1 MRKTHKNNNSIT
13 CDNLYTIHLSK
24 TMIGYTDN
32 MKNKLTNNKGDYNMS
47 KVKQWAEDTAE
58 KKVDS
63 IISKLKD
70 GQIDLDTA
78 KVMIMKVDNLQMI
91 GINYDN
97 VDEVIEENA
106 HA

>member
-1 MRKTHKNNNSIT
+1 MRKTHKNNNSIK
-13 CDNLYTIHLSK
+13 CDTLYTRHLLK

-32 MKNKLTNNKGDYNMS
+32 MKNKLTNNKGDYIMS

-58 KKVDS
+58 KNVDS

>member
-1 MRKTHKNNNSIT
+1 
-13 CDNLYTIHLSK
+13 
-24 TMIGYTDN
+24 
-32 MKNKLTNNKGDYNMS
+32 MS
-47 KVKQWAEDTAE
+47 KVKQYAEDTAE

>member
-1 MRKTHKNNNSIT
+1 MKKTNKNNNSIT
-13 CDNLYTIHLSK
+13 CDNLYTIQTFKS
-24 TMIGYTDN
+24 MIGYTDI
-32 MKNKLTNNKGDYNMS
+32 MKNKLTNNKGDYIMS

>member
-1 MRKTHKNNNSIT
+1 
-13 CDNLYTIHLSK
+13 
-24 TMIGYTDN
+24 
-32 MKNKLTNNKGDYNMS
+32 MS
-47 KVKQWAEDTAE
+47 KVKQYAEDTAE
-58 KKVDS
+58 KNVDS

-70 GQIDLDTA
+70 GQIDLDAA

>member
-1 MRKTHKNNNSIT
+1 MRNKIT
-13 CDNLYTIHLSK
+13 KITKQQRKYI
-24 TMIGYTDN
+24 
-32 MKNKLTNNKGDYNMS
+32 MS

-58 KKVDS
+58 QKVDS

>member
-58 KKVDS
+58 KNVDS